1 MREREEN
8 CVASTSRDDPAGAR
22 NCAPRKIWSDAP
34 PRPHRPAKA
43 TLADRIEEKLD
54 RRDKDILR
62 YLEAHRGRY
71 VSCRELLSLNYG
83 IFDAGMSI
91 EELILKIFKIRR
103 FLNARLGLDPISFDS
118 EFRFVFT
125 DMAKEE
131 CAKLMGAIAI

>member
-1 MREREEN
+1 MREPVEN
-8 CVASTSRDDPAGAR
+8 RVGSIARDDLAGAR
-22 NCAPRKIWSDAP
+22 NCASKKIRSDAP
-34 PRPHRPAKA
+34 PPHNPAME
-43 TLADRIEEKLD
+43 TLAPRLEEKLD

-71 VSCRELLSLNYG
+71 VSCQELLSLNYG

-118 EFRFVFT
+118 QFRFVFT